1 MALEVW
7 EQEGIEEEFEI
18 TVTNGKTKEL
28 LFWPY
33 KMFQLD
39 VLNKE
44 DSADS
49 VKVMTNKQSL
59 PQASTLEPG
68 RGRVYEA
75 KSPKYWRVALYAEAG
90 QSATVRITASR

>member
-18 TVTNGKTKEL
+18 TVTNGKAKEL

-44 DSADS
+44 DSQDS
-49 VKVMTNKQSL
+49 VKVMVNSQSF

-75 KSPKYWRVALYAEAG
+75 KSPKYWRLALYVQAG
-90 QSATVRITASR
+90 ESATVRITASR